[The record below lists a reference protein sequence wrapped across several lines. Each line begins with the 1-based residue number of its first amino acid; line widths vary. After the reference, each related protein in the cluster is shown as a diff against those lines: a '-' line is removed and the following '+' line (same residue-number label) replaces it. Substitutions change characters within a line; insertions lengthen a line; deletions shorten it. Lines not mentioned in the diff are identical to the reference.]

1 MSKWRPGE
9 EGTSPGR
16 RTRLQLSSG
25 QRDVHA
31 GPPRACQVLA
41 WAGGGL
47 GWLHP
52 CPRGGRGSGWLPQG
66 SGTLSRSPRCG
77 VPLSQ
82 AGVSSTCSSP
92 GPARGLASL
101 LVPCPSPASWA
112 LPPSGDSPRRVILS
126 CCVLGTRGQDHSP
139 AQTPIL
145 NVRTSGSLLL
155 LVLARLGPAWGPPSS
170 WGGGWTG
177 WAGVGAGGLPAAMSV
192 QVKFWAAGSSQV
204 TPGLVHTGQLTP
216 HNPNSGR
223 GRAVP
228 RLQGLGLQAREHRC
242 GGPQSS

>member
-1 MSKWRPGE
+1 MSKWRPGK
-9 EGTSPGR
+9 EGASLGR
-16 RTRLQLSSG
+16 RTRLQPSLG

-77 VPLSQ
+77 V
-82 AGVSSTCSSP
+82 SSTCSSP

-112 LPPSGDSPRRVILS
+112 LPPWAS
-126 CCVLGTRGQDHSP
+126 LGTRRP
-139 AQTPIL
+139 
-145 NVRTSGSLLL
+145 
-155 LVLARLGPAWGPPSS
+155 LGAGGGGPPSCDVRS
-170 WGGGWTG
+170 G
-177 WAGVGAGGLPAAMSV
+177 
-192 QVKFWAAGSSQV
+192 QVRPFWAAGSSQV

-228 RLQGLGLQAREHRC
+228 RLQGLGLQAREHGC